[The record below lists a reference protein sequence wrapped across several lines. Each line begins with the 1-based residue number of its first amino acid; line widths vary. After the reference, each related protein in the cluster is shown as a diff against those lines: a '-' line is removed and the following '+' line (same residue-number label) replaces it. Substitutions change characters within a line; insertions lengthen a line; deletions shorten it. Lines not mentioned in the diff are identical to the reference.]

1 METNRAAL
9 LTCVAPL
16 AWGTTYLVAQQA
28 LPADRPLFSAAVR
41 ALPAGLL
48 LLALTRRLPPRGWR
62 LRAVAV
68 ALTTVGAFFP
78 LIFLAAAG
86 LPSGL
91 AATVQATSPL
101 AVMALAALLLRERAT
116 RARLLGALVGLAG
129 VVLLVLRT
137 PDGVTAT
144 GLLAAAGSV
153 LSSALGFVLLK
164 RWAPPAGPLTVVS
177 WQLTLGGLMLAPAA
191 WLVEGAPP
199 AVDAA
204 AVAGYLWIGGIGTAV
219 AFACWFHGLR
229 RLPAGRVAVLGLLNP
244 VVGTLLGAVV
254 AGEPFGPTQAL
265 GSALVIGGVL
275 VAQRPGEPDRPIRT
289 QPICTTTSLEI
300 SPESVSITRKRF
312 LPT

>member
-9 LTCVAPL
+9 LTCVAPI
-16 AWGTTYLVAQQA
+16 AWGTTYLVAQEA

-48 LLALTRRLPPRGWR
+48 LLAVTRRLPPRGWR
-62 LRAVAV
+62 LRALVL

-91 AATVQATSPL
+91 AATVQAASPL
-101 AVMALAALLLRERAT
+101 AVMALAAALLGERAT
-116 RARLLGALVGLAG
+116 RARLGGALVGLAG

-137 PDGVTAT
+137 PDGVTAL
-144 GLLAAAGSV
+144 GLAAAVGSV

-164 RWAPPAGPLTVVS
+164 RWSAPAGPLTVVS
-177 WQLTLGGLMLAPAA
+177 WQLTLGGLVLVPVAL
-191 WLVEGAPP
+191 LVEGAPP
-199 AVDAA
+199 AIDGAA
-204 AVAGYLWIGGIGTAV
+204 AAGYLWIGGVGTAV
-219 AFACWFHGLR
+219 AFACWFHGLQ

-244 VVGTLLGAVV
+244 AVGTLLGAVV
-254 AGEPFGPTQAL
+254 AGEAFGPAQGL
-265 GSALVIGGVL
+265 GLALVLGGVL
-275 VAQRPGEPDRPIRT
+275 VAQHAPPSGVAA
-289 QPICTTTSLEI
+289 QPISTTTSLET
-300 SPESVSITRKRF
+300 SPESVSTTRKRF